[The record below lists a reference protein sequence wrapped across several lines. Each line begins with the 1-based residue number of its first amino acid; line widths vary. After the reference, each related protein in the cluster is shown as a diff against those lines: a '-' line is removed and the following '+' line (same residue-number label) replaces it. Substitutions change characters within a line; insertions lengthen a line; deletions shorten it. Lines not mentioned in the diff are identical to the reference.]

1 VTGRPRIGIFGGRFD
16 PPHAGH
22 VAVAGAAMRQLR
34 LDRLLVVPSRQP
46 PHRDAGTTPPE
57 IRHAMAVAAFP
68 GPGRVEVSRIE
79 LDRDGPD
86 YTVDTLEELASQGR
100 LFLIV
105 GADHAGLPGWH
116 RPERVRELATVVVAP
131 RPGAPP
137 PGPGVVALQMEPV
150 DLAST
155 TIREAVRRGGD
166 LDGRVPDAVAA
177 LIAAEGLYR
186 EAKW

>member
-1 VTGRPRIGIFGGRFD
+1 VTGRSRIGVFGGRFD

-34 LDRLLVVPSRQP
+34 LDRLLIVPSRQP

-57 IRHAMAVAAFP
+57 VRYAMARAAFP

-79 LDRDGPD
+79 LDREGPD
-86 YTVDTLEELASQGR
+86 YTDETLEELAPEGR

-105 GADHAGLPGWH
+105 GADHAELRGWH
-116 RPERVRELATVVVAP
+116 RPERVRALATLVVAP
-131 RPGAPP
+131 RPGSRP
-137 PGPGVVALQMEPV
+137 PGPDVVALQMEPL

-155 TIREAVRRGGD
+155 AIREAVSRGED
-166 LDGRVPDAVAA
+166 LADLVPAGVAEV
-177 LIAAEGLYR
+177 IAAEGLYR
-186 EAKW
+186 EGAC

>member
-1 VTGRPRIGIFGGRFD
+1 VTGRPRIGVFGGRFD

-46 PHRDAGTTPPE
+46 PHRDPGTTPPE
-57 IRHAMAVAAFP
+57 IRFAMAKAAFP
-68 GPGRVEVSRIE
+68 GPGRVEVSRVE

-86 YTVDTLEELASQGR
+86 YTDQTLAALESEGR

-105 GADHAGLPGWH
+105 GADHAGLPGW
-116 RPERVRELATVVVAP
+116 RNAERIRELATLVVAP
-131 RPGAPP
+131 RPGLPP
-137 PGPGVVALQMEPV
+137 PGPDVVALQMAPV

-155 TIREAVRRGGD
+155 SIRDAICRGAD
-166 LDGRVPDAVAA
+166 LADLVPAGVAA
-177 LIAAEGLYR
+177 IIAAKGLYR
-186 EAKW
+186 EGAC

>member
-1 VTGRPRIGIFGGRFD
+1 VTGRPRIGVFGGRFD
-16 PPHAGH
+16 PPHSGH
-22 VAVAGAAMRQLR
+22 VAVAGAAMRQLG

-57 IRHAMAVAAFP
+57 IRFAMAQAAFP

-86 YTVDTLEELASQGR
+86 YTDQTLAALEPEGR

-105 GADHAGLPGWH
+105 GADHADLPGW
-116 RPERVRELATVVVAP
+116 RNAERIRELATLVVAP
-131 RPGAPP
+131 RPGLPP
-137 PGPGVVALQMEPV
+137 PGSDVVALQMEPV

-155 TIREAVRRGGD
+155 SIRDSVCRGADLGD
-166 LDGRVPDAVAA
+166 LVPAAVAEI
-177 LIAAEGLYR
+177 IASEGLYR
-186 EAKW
+186 EGKC

>member
-1 VTGRPRIGIFGGRFD
+1 VTGRPRIGVFGGRFD

-22 VAVAGAAMRQLR
+22 VAVAGAAMRQLG
-34 LDRLLVVPSRQP
+34 LDRLLIVPSRQP

-57 IRHAMAVAAFP
+57 LRYAMAVAAFP

-79 LDRDGPD
+79 LNREGPD
-86 YTVDTLEELASQGR
+86 YTDETLAALEPEGR

-116 RPERVRELATVVVAP
+116 KPERVLELATLVVAP
-131 RPGAPP
+131 RPGSEP

-155 TIREAVRRGGD
+155 AVREAVGRGEDPGD
-166 LDGRVPDAVAA
+166 LVPAGVAA
-177 LIAAEGLYR
+177 IIAAEGLYR
-186 EAKW
+186 EGAC

>member
-1 VTGRPRIGIFGGRFD
+1 MTGRPRIGVFGGRFD

-34 LDRLLVVPSRQP
+34 LDRLIVVPARQP

-57 IRHAMAVAAFP
+57 VRYQMAEAAFP

-79 LDRDGPD
+79 LDHDGPG
-86 YTVDTLEELASQGR
+86 YTVDTLETLEPEGR

-105 GADHAGLPGWH
+105 GADHADLPEWH
-116 RPERVRELATVVVAP
+116 RPGRVRELATVVVAP
-131 RPGAPP
+131 RPGVAPP
-137 PGPGVVALQMEPV
+137 APGVVALQMEPV

-155 TIREAVRRGGD
+155 AIRQAVARGEDPGD
-166 LDGRVPDAVAA
+166 AVSAAVAA
-177 LIAAEGLYR
+177 VIARERLYHGG
-186 EAKW
+186 AC

>member
-1 VTGRPRIGIFGGRFD
+1 VTGRPRIGVFGGRFD

-34 LDRLLVVPSRQP
+34 LDRLLIVPSRQP

-57 IRHAMAVAAFP
+57 VRYAMARAAFP

-79 LDRDGPD
+79 LDREGPD
-86 YTVDTLEELASQGR
+86 YTDETLEALAPEGR

-105 GADHAGLPGWH
+105 GADHAELRGW
-116 RPERVRELATVVVAP
+116 RNADRIRGQATLVVAP
-131 RPGAPP
+131 RPGVPAR
-137 PGPGVVALQMEPV
+137 GPDVVALQMEPV

-155 TIREAVRRGGD
+155 AIR
-166 LDGRVPDAVAA
+166 DAVSRGEDLTDLVPAGVA
-177 LIAAEGLYR
+177 EVIAAEGLYR
-186 EAKW
+186 ESAC

>member
-1 VTGRPRIGIFGGRFD
+1 VTGRPRIGVFGGRFD

-22 VAVAGAAMRQLR
+22 VAVAGAAMRQLG
-34 LDRLLVVPSRQP
+34 LDRLVVVPSRQP

-57 IRHAMAVAAFP
+57 VRYAMALAAFP
-68 GPGRVEVSRIE
+68 GPSRIEVSRIE
-79 LDRDGPD
+79 LDREGPD
-86 YTVDTLEELASQGR
+86 YTVDTLEQLAPEGR

-105 GADHAGLPGWH
+105 GADHGDLPGWH
-116 RPERVRELATVVVAP
+116 EPERVRELATLVVAP
-131 RPGAPP
+131 RPGAGP

-155 TIREAVRRGGD
+155 SIREAVSRGEG
-166 LDGRVPDAVAA
+166 LDELVPDAVAA

-186 EAKW
+186 EGKC

>member
-1 VTGRPRIGIFGGRFD
+1 MTGRPRIGVFGGQFD

-34 LDRLLVVPSRQP
+34 LDRLIVVPAGRP
-46 PHRDAGTTPPE
+46 PHRDPGTTPPE
-57 IRHAMAVAAFP
+57 VRYRMAEAAFP

-79 LDRDGPD
+79 LDGDGPG
-86 YTVDTLEELASQGR
+86 YTVETLEALDPEGR

-105 GADHAGLPGWH
+105 GADHADLPGWH

-131 RPGAPP
+131 RPGAAE
-137 PGPGVVALQMEPV
+137 PGPDVVALQMEPV

-155 TIREAVRRGGD
+155 AIRQAVGRGEDLGDAVPEAV
-166 LDGRVPDAVAA
+166 VSV
-177 LIAAEGLYR
+177 IAAERLYR
-186 EAKW
+186 ESAC

>member
-1 VTGRPRIGIFGGRFD
+1 VTGRPRIGVFGGRFD

-22 VAVAGAAMRQLR
+22 VAVAGAAMRQLD
-34 LDRLLVVPSRQP
+34 LDRLIVVPARQP

-57 IRHAMAVAAFP
+57 LRYRMAEAAFP

-86 YTVDTLEELASQGR
+86 YTADTLEKLAPEGR

-105 GADHAGLPGWH
+105 GADHADLPGWH
-116 RPERVRELATVVVAP
+116 APERVRELATLVVAP
-131 RPGAPP
+131 RPGVAPV
-137 PGPGVVALQMEPV
+137 GSGAVELQMEPV

-155 TIREAVRRGGD
+155 AIREAVARGEDPAG
-166 LDGRVPDAVAA
+166 LVPDAVAA
-177 LIAAEGLYR
+177 LIAAEGLYTQG
-186 EAKW
+186 AC

>member
-1 VTGRPRIGIFGGRFD
+1 VTGRPRIGVFGGRFD

-34 LDRLLVVPSRQP
+34 LDRLLVVPSRLP

-57 IRHAMAVAAFP
+57 LRYAMAVAAFP
-68 GPGRVEVSRIE
+68 GPSRVEVSRIE

-86 YTVDTLEELASQGR
+86 YTVDTLEALAPQGR
-100 LFLIV
+100 LFLVV
-105 GADHAGLPGWH
+105 GADHADLPGWR
-116 RPERVRELATVVVAP
+116 RPERVRELATIVVAP
-131 RPGAPP
+131 RPGTEP
-137 PGPGVVALQMEPV
+137 PGPDVVALQMEPV

-155 TIREAVRRGGD
+155 EIRAAVGRGED
-166 LDGRVPDAVAA
+166 LGELVPDAVAE

-186 EAKW
+186 EGAC

>member
-1 VTGRPRIGIFGGRFD
+1 VTGRPRIGVFGGRFD

-57 IRHAMAVAAFP
+57 LRYRMAVAAFP
-68 GPGRVEVSRIE
+68 GPSRVEVSRIE

-86 YTVDTLEELASQGR
+86 YTDETLAALEPEGR

-105 GADHAGLPGWH
+105 GADHADLPGW
-116 RPERVRELATVVVAP
+116 RNAGRIRELATLVVAP
-131 RPGAPP
+131 RPGVPP
-137 PGPGVVALQMEPV
+137 PGPGVVALQMVPV

-155 TIREAVRRGGD
+155 AIRAAACRGAD
-166 LDGRVPDAVAA
+166 LTDLVPAAVAA
-177 LIAAEGLYR
+177 VIAAEGLYR
-186 EAKW
+186 EGAC

>member
-1 VTGRPRIGIFGGRFD
+1 VTGRPRIGVFGGRFD

-34 LDRLLVVPSRQP
+34 LDRLVVVPSRQP

-57 IRHAMAVAAFP
+57 VRYAMAVAAFP

-79 LDRDGPD
+79 LERQGPD
-86 YTVDTLEELASQGR
+86 YTADTLAELAPEGR

-105 GADHAGLPGWH
+105 GADHAELPGWH
-116 RPERVRELATVVVAP
+116 MAERGVE
-131 RPGAPP
+131 P
-137 PGPGVVALQMEPV
+137 PGPHVVALQMEPV

-155 TIREAVRRGGD
+155 AIREAVGRGEELGD
-166 LDGRVPDAVAA
+166 RVPEAVAA
-177 LIAAEGLYR
+177 LIAAEGLYS
-186 EAKW
+186 EGAC